1 MHIDP
6 NKMVTIKIDGI
17 PVTVP
22 SGTTIME
29 AARKIGINIPS
40 LCHHPDLG
48 VRAFCRVCLVEDSW
62 SRRLKTACNNLV
74 DEAGDITTNS
84 PKVRKARKTI
94 LELILANHPQD
105 CLHCEKNGK
114 CELQKLAA
122 EYNIRGN
129 IFDPVWKPVPKEM
142 SNPALVRDMTK
153 CVRCGRCVEACQAI
167 QTTNA
172 IGFSG
177 RSVDFKITTAFEKPL
192 SESPCVYCGQCVAV
206 CPVGALYEK
215 DDTQRVWDAIDDPDK
230 FVIVQTAPAV
240 RVAIG
245 EEFGMERGAVATGK
259 MVAALRRLG
268 FDKVFDTDFSA
279 DLTIMEEG
287 YELLNRMKN
296 GGSLPMITS
305 CSPGWINFVEKNYP
319 DLLDNVSSCK
329 SPQQMFGAIAK
340 TYYADKMGIP
350 REKMFVVSVM
360 PCIAKKYECQR
371 PEMNSSG
378 YQDVDVVLT
387 TREFAKMIRMAGLSF
402 DRLPEEEFDHPLGL
416 GSGAGAIFGTSGG
429 VMEAAI
435 RTVYEV
441 VTSKQPESL
450 DFTACRGHEG
460 IKEATLDL
468 DGTPVKVAIT
478 NGLKNARVLM
488 DKIRAGEADYQFIE
502 VMCCLGGCVGG
513 GGQPFRTTAA
523 IREHRMD
530 GLYKVDKNLPIRQSH
545 KNPDIQTLY
554 SEFLQEPNSHL
565 AHELLHTHYHDRR
578 NEF

>member
-1 MHIDP
+1 
-6 NKMVTIKIDGI
+6 
-17 PVTVP
+17 
-22 SGTTIME
+22 
-29 AARKIGINIPS
+29 
-40 LCHHPDLG
+40 
-48 VRAFCRVCLVEDSW
+48 
-62 SRRLKTACNNLV
+62 
-74 DEAGDITTNS
+74 
-84 PKVRKARKTI
+84 
-94 LELILANHPQD
+94 
-105 CLHCEKNGK
+105 
-114 CELQKLAA
+114 
-122 EYNIRGN
+122 
-129 IFDPVWKPVPKEM
+129 M

-296 GGSLPMITS
+296 GGTLPMITS

-371 PEMNSSG
+371 PEMNSFRLSG
-378 YQDVDVVLT
+378 CRCCSDH
-387 TREFAKMIRMAGLSF
+387 TRI
-402 DRLPEEEFDHPLGL
+402 
-416 GSGAGAIFGTSGG
+416 
-429 VMEAAI
+429 
-435 RTVYEV
+435 
-441 VTSKQPESL
+441 
-450 DFTACRGHEG
+450 C
-460 IKEATLDL
+460 
-468 DGTPVKVAIT
+468 
-478 NGLKNARVLM
+478 
-488 DKIRAGEADYQFIE
+488 
-502 VMCCLGGCVGG
+502 
-513 GGQPFRTTAA
+513 
-523 IREHRMD
+523 
-530 GLYKVDKNLPIRQSH
+530 
-545 KNPDIQTLY
+545 
-554 SEFLQEPNSHL
+554 
-565 AHELLHTHYHDRR
+565 
-578 NEF
+578 